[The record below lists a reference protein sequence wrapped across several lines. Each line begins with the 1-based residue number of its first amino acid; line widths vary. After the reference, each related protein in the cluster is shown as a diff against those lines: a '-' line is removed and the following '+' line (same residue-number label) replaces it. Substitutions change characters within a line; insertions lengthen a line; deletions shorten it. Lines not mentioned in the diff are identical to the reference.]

1 MKKTLIA
8 MSIVLSSLSTI
19 AVAAP
24 NEGYLVDSSGKVVK
38 SGTGLCIRTG
48 SWTPANATPECDGG
62 LVKAPVVA
70 PVVAAPVVPVAP
82 VTTPVAPVAR
92 TEVKEVLS
100 ADLLFGFDKY
110 NLTSEGKEVLTSLV
124 NRNKD
129 MQSAMVIGYADPL
142 GSDSYNK
149 RLSQRRAQTVKAFLV
164 SKGLNANTITTEG
177 RGESK
182 LKVTQADCKG
192 QNLIACYAPNRRV
205 EITIK

>member
-1 MKKTLIA
+1 MFLCLAKPTLIEVDGIMLFA
-8 MSIVLSSLSTI
+8 MIFSVLNGKNIRGKFNLASIPISEIL
-19 AVAAP
+19 
-24 NEGYLVDSSGKVVK
+24 KK
-38 SGTGLCIRTG
+38 
-48 SWTPANATPECDGG
+48 
-62 LVKAPVVA
+62 
-70 PVVAAPVVPVAP
+70 
-82 VTTPVAPVAR
+82 
-92 TEVKEVLS
+92 
-100 ADLLFGFDKY
+100 LLFGFDKY